1 VTITASG
8 FVDTD
13 NVAADQRAVRI
24 PGRLRLLVVL
34 AMTKHSRGVPAPEVL
49 FTNATIAG
57 LPEKEGGRAPKGA
70 SSQCPRRA
78 IRCHHLNALRAR
90 SPTQRSPACGGGR
103 GGGSPHGAPRRR
115 LPKRPNASA
124 QPRPRFAQRRG
135 RRRYP
140 RRRSRFSGAPRA
152 PVVVPEGTMPE
163 PPELKI
169 VSHWRHFIVK
179 YQNI

>member
-24 PGRLRLLVVL
+24 PGRATL
-34 AMTKHSRGVPAPEVL
+34 AGARRDEAFSRRARAQVL
-49 FTNATIAG
+49 FTNAMIAC
-57 LPEKEGGRAPKGA
+57 LPEKEGGGAPIA
-70 SSQCPRRA
+70 
-78 IRCHHLNALRAR
+78 
-90 SPTQRSPACGGGR
+90 PTQRSPACGGGR

-124 QPRPRFAQRRG
+124 QPGPRFTRRRG

-140 RRRSRFSGAPRA
+140 RRRSRLSAAPRA
-152 PVVVPEGTMPE
+152 PVVVPEGSMPE
-163 PPELKI
+163 PPEDGVTSPARRNRTRSINRPSPVTSLERAGI
-169 VSHWRHFIVK
+169 VVVT
-179 YQNI
+179 